1 MGRGAAAVV
10 RGTAEADVTAPCR
23 LRRMA
28 QQDLAEILEIE
39 RASFPTPWSRAS
51 FERELAATWALP
63 TVAVEEMLGGER
75 LVGYACA
82 WSIADEVQLLTVAVH
97 PARRRRGIGEALV
110 RLVQHEAAARQARA
124 VLLEVR
130 VGNVAARRLYARLGF
145 RATGLRRGYYGV
157 GQDGVLMEWRR
168 GS

>member
-1 MGRGAAAVV
+1 
-10 RGTAEADVTAPCR
+10 VTAPLV

-28 QQDLAEILEIE
+28 RRDLVEILEIE
-39 RASFPTPWSRAS
+39 RVSFPSPWSRAS

-63 TVAVEEMLGGER
+63 AVAVEETPGGER

-82 WSIADEVQLLTVAVH
+82 WNVADEVQLLTVAVH
-97 PARRRRGIGEALV
+97 PARRRRGVGEALV
-110 RLVQHEAAARQARA
+110 RGVQEEAVARRARA

-130 VGNVAARRLYARLGF
+130 VSNVPARRLYARLGF
-145 RATGLRRGYYGV
+145 RPTGLRRGYYGP

-168 GS
+168 AW